1 VASKLLRSMNCTV
14 EVAGNGLQATKM
26 LQSNPECFDVVLM
39 CLNLPMIDGVE
50 CAKLIRQDDRLT
62 NVALIALLDDQQ
74 MPREDLEELGFQ
86 GLLNKPI
93 QRALLGKELLD
104 AVRHSSVQ
112 LCNLN
117 LGPLG
122 MQAPCQVA
130 SASVKSKLQ
139 TSTPTVSSPLSGLK
153 CLIVEDNMVCMR
165 VAMKMMQKLGF
176 HVECADNGLKGFEM
190 LKADS
195 ARADLVLMDLR
206 MPVMDGLQATRKI
219 RQELGLTS
227 LAIIALTAEIVDES
241 WAADFNA
248 VVNKPF
254 EVARILLVCAHGG
267 HACAAHAH
275 TRKRASSQPHFD
287 RLG

>member
-1 VASKLLRSMNCTV
+1 MNQRPSVRAEAALELLHKGNSPSTVTSLLAS
-14 EVAGNGLQATKM
+14 
-26 LQSNPECFDVVLM
+26 
-39 CLNLPMIDGVE
+39 GVGGGP
-50 CAKLIRQDDRLT
+50 CSRRTA
-62 NVALIALLDDQQ
+62 
-74 MPREDLEELGFQ
+74 
-86 GLLNKPI
+86 
-93 QRALLGKELLD
+93 QRA
-104 AVRHSSVQ
+104 
-112 LCNLN
+112 
-117 LGPLG
+117 
-122 MQAPCQVA
+122 VA
-130 SASVKSKLQ
+130 TA
-139 TSTPTVSSPLSGLK
+139 
-153 CLIVEDNMVCMR
+153 
-165 VAMKMMQKLGF
+165 
-176 HVECADNGLKGFEM
+176 FEM